1 MGSNPPSVDNWV
13 SIVSFN
19 GTVNV
24 GKVGSFTFGGS
35 YISRWGKVSHIDTL
49 NINGGIVS
57 VMADSGNTS
66 YFLRRKYGK
75 RIKNECFCRQ
85 FILDVRV

>member
-1 MGSNPPSVDNWV
+1 MSVKW
-13 SIVSFN
+13 
-19 GTVNV
+19 GRLLLEGRTYP
-24 GKVGSFTFGGS
+24 GG
-35 YISRWGKVSHIDTL
+35 GKVSHIDTL
-49 NINGGIVS
+49 NINGGLVS